1 MTTSTMTLADVTRA
15 ESDAVDAATKALAA
29 AEQAKAKA
37 DAARV
42 EADRERQDANH
53 RYLDLLVDEHESAR
67 TVAVTALG
75 EARESLTVA
84 VKDGGD
90 VFGNYISYVK
100 ANVAVWQLEAAL
112 SEQRSYLGKPT
123 RETTPP
129 SFSFVHDVAEIIDN
143 VAHDAMDS
151 AIQANRDRKASYL
164 SGKDVK

>member
-1 MTTSTMTLADVTRA
+1 MTLADVTKA
-15 ESDAVDAATKALAA
+15 EQDAVDAATKALAL
-29 AEQAKAKA
+29 AEQAKTKA

-67 TVAVTALG
+67 IVAVTALG

-90 VFGNYISYVK
+90 VFASYLVYVR
-100 ANVAVWQLEAAL
+100 ASVAVWQLESAIA
-112 SEQRSYLGKPT
+112 EQRSYLGKPT

-129 SFSFVHDVAEIIDN
+129 VFSFQFDVAEIIDN
-143 VAHDAMDS
+143 VAHDAMDD

-164 SGKDVK
+164 AGKDVK